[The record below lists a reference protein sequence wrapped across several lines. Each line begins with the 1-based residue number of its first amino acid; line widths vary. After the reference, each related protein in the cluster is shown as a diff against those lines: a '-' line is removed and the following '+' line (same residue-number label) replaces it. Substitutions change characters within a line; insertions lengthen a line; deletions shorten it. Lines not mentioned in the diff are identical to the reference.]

1 MYKRLA
7 DEKEEESQIYIKS
20 RKVVRVGDK
29 RFGFSIEGDGVKPA
43 VLRSK
48 HLYPFSQSPPTA
60 SLGPVPLIVC
70 GTSSCD

>member
-7 DEKEEESQIYIKS
+7 DGKEEESQIYIKS

-29 RFGFSIEGDGVKPA
+29 RFGFSIDGDGVKPP

-48 HLYPFSQSPPTA
+48 HLYPFSQSPP
-60 SLGPVPLIVC
+60 PPLH
-70 GTSSCD
+70 